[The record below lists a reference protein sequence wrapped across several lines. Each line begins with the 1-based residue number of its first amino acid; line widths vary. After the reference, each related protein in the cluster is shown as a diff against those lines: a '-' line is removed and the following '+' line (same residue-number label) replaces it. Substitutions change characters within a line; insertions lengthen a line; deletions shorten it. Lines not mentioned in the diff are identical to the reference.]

1 MEGAAAVVAL
11 LPLLLAAT
19 LYAARRRYG
28 STADAPRTQH
38 APAEQAPA
46 ERALVEV
53 LEEAVLIDACNV
65 RASMGWPARDL
76 FDAAIARWSAA
87 RPPTAVAVVVADGG
101 GDHGAHA
108 LGATAMAVTSGP
120 RWSADDV
127 IMRDVRWCA
136 APEHST
142 PLHELDAP
150 HTRYSSADRRWAEH
164 GGDGVCLLVV
174 TSDKL
179 LRRRCRHAHGAVPSR
194 SRLRFESAEA
204 FGAGLH
210 LRDTAEV
217 PPRRRS
223 DAASPADAAPLP
235 SSDGERTGSSAAL
248 LRYAAHV
255 ASDPRPP
262 STAKSFCR
270 AARR

>member
-1 MEGAAAVVAL
+1 MQDAAAVVVL
-11 LPLLLAAT
+11 FPLLLAAA

-28 STADAPRTQH
+28 STADATRTQH
-38 APAEQAPA
+38 APAERVPA
-46 ERALVEV
+46 EPAPVEV

-65 RASMGWPARDL
+65 RASMGWPARAL

-101 GDHGAHA
+101 GDHGAHV
-108 LGATAMAVTSGP
+108 LGATATAVTSGP

-136 APEHST
+136 ALQHST
-142 PLHELDAP
+142 PLREPDAP
-150 HTRYSSADRRWAEH
+150 PTRYSGADRRWAEH
-164 GGDGVCLLVV
+164 GGDGVCILVV

-179 LRRRCRHAHGAVPSR
+179 LRRRCRHAHGAVSTQ

-217 PPRRRS
+217 PPRRRA
-223 DAASPADAAPLP
+223 DAASPANAAPLP
-235 SSDGERTGSSAAL
+235 GSDGERSSSSAAL
-248 LRYAAHV
+248 QRYAAHV
-255 ASDPRPP
+255 ASDPRPT